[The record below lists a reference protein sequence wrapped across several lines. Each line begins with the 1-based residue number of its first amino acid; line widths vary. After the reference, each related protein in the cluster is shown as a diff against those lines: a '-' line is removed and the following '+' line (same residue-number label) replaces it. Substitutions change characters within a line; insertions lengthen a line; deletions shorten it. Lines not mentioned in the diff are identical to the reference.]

1 MWYLPGS
8 GTESVSPALADGF
21 FTAESPGKPKMRG
34 HDGYLTADKR
44 GSWDPSLSLSDVIP
58 NLAYE

>member
-1 MWYLPGS
+1 M
-8 GTESVSPALADGF
+8 SPALADGF

-58 NLAYE
+58 NLASE